1 MGDWRQEGYADAFPQ
16 ATLLGLFL
24 AADFRRCSSQMDSSA
39 TFGATLACS
48 GSGGIAHHL
57 GSLSHSQMAKTV
69 VGSDRDSSGRDA
81 RIMLCPVGCG
91 RESMVCCALWIAFL
105 PAPVSSCIRDGRE
118 P

>member
-1 MGDWRQEGYADAFPQ
+1 MADWRQEGYADAFPQ

-69 VGSDRDSSGRDA
+69 VGGDRDSSGRDA
-81 RIMLCPVGCG
+81 GIMLCSVGCG
-91 RESMVCCALWIAFL
+91 RESMVCCAVWIAIV
-105 PAPVSSCIRDGRE
+105 PAPISGCVHHGRE
-118 P
+118 S